1 MIYISLY
8 IIYHIYQG
16 GRTYIIYGHI
26 WLWVNTAT
34 SINPSYFDVTR
45 PGYSAARPASCS
57 KRLPWAR
64 PARRSRKRCI
74 LNVSRRGSGPGS
86 FCGMQITRYWP
97 QETWESKESLLLLF
111 FSGVVYLF
119 LKSGECAASRL
130 SLAATRTLTAAPSKW
145 GPTSTDPAR
154 PKTLRRPALEVRMG
168 PRGNQGIY
176 FNTSI
181 LYCRYI
187 IYILIH
193 LYYIV
198 DIL

>member
-1 MIYISLY
+1 MS
-8 IIYHIYQG
+8 QG
-16 GRTYIIYGHI
+16 EAVDLVVFVG
-26 WLWVNTAT
+26 
-34 SINPSYFDVTR
+34 
-45 PGYSAARPASCS
+45 C
-57 KRLPWAR
+57 
-64 PARRSRKRCI
+64 RSPDIDLKKLEKVKKVYYC
-74 LNVSRRGSGPGS
+74 
-86 FCGMQITRYWP
+86 Y
-97 QETWESKESLLLLF
+97 F